1 MAVGVPV
8 CVLEL
13 VAVEG
18 EQAVVGAAGFVGAV
32 GSVKVVVVGML
43 DKARTSV
50 RDSR

>member
-13 VAVEG
+13 EAVEG
-18 EQAVVGAAGFVGAV
+18 KQAVVGAAGFVGAV
-32 GSVKVVVVGML
+32 GFVKVVVGML
-43 DKARTSV
+43 DKARTLV